1 MTRMSRTHLYKG
13 RGASLSPDNRYSK
26 LQHEAFD
33 DGWQRD
39 EPLTPVRTRLSVDSS
54 RKIITYNQSPDVPF
68 DRSINPY
75 RGCEHGCVYCFARPT
90 HAWLDLSPGLDFET
104 RLFHKPDAPELLK
117 KELAGKN
124 YRCAPI
130 SLGINTDAYQPVE
143 RKLGLTRSI
152 LEVLLE
158 HRHPVSIV
166 TKSALIERDVDLL
179 GEAARQQLASVAVSI
194 TTLDR
199 DLSRRMEPRAAAPQ
213 RRLETVARL
222 TDAGIPVTVLI
233 APLIPVLNES
243 ELETLLEA
251 ARRHGA
257 VAASYVL
264 LRLPHEL
271 DEMFID
277 WLEKHE
283 PLKASHIMNRIHDL
297 RGGKNYDAT
306 FGNRMRGTGLF
317 ADLIAKRFALAYR
330 RLDFPG
336 SPALRNDLFVPPAPD
351 GQMPLF

>member
-1 MTRMSRTHLYKG
+1 MGRMSKTHQHKG
-13 RGASLSPDNRYSK
+13 RGATLSPDNRYSGH
-26 LQHEAFD
+26 QHEAFD
-33 DGWQRD
+33 DGWYPEEQPDR
-39 EPLTPVRTRLSVDSS
+39 VRTQLYIDNS

-104 RLFHKPDAPELLK
+104 RLFHKPGAPMLLM
-117 KELAGKN
+117 KELANRN

-143 RKLGLTRSI
+143 RKLGLTRRI
-152 LEVLLE
+152 LEVLVT
-158 HRHPVSIV
+158 HRHPVGIV
-166 TKSALIERDVDLL
+166 TKSALIERDIDLL
-179 GEAARQQLASVAVSI
+179 AGAAREQLAEVAITI

-199 DLSRRMEPRAAAPQ
+199 NLSRRMEPRAAAPQ

-222 TDAGIPVTVLI
+222 TEAGIPVTVLI

-243 ELETLLEA
+243 ELETLLDS
-251 ARRHGA
+251 ARKHGA
-257 VAASYVL
+257 VAAGYVL

-271 DEMFID
+271 DDMFVD
-277 WLEKHE
+277 WLGKHE
-283 PLKASHIMNRIHDL
+283 PLKADHIMNRIHDL

-306 FGNRMRGTGLF
+306 FGTRMRGTGIF
-317 ADLIAKRFALAYR
+317 ADLIAKRFELAYR
-330 RLDFPG
+330 RLNFPG
-336 SPALRNDLFVPPAPD
+336 SPVLRSDLFVPPVPD
-351 GQMPLF
+351 GQMTLF